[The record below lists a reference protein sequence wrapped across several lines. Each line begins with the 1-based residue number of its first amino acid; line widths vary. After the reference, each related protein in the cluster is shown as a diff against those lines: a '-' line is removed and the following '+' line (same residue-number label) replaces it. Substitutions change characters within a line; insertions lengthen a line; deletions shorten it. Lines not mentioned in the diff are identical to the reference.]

1 MTQKNL
7 KIDPSK
13 IQHDPVMCQRYV
25 EAMNAAID
33 YEIKLTRRENNVQ
46 EIRPKSTS

>member
-1 MTQKNL
+1 MTQNQNN
-7 KIDPSK
+7 DPSK

-33 YEIKLTRRENNVQ
+33 YEIELLRRENNVQ
-46 EIRPKSTS
+46 EIGPTSTS